1 MCVWVGG
8 REREREKEA
17 LSFPGQLCPIHEFPG
32 MAFPVKLGEVS
43 FCHLLVTHSTIYLGP
58 GWASHRCGQPRS
70 RLEPG
75 APASP
80 ARQE

>member
-75 APASP
+75 APVSP